1 MKERP
6 VDERMTDNSSP
17 MPEADDSA
25 SIELHLTIKD
35 VALLRTGLEMLED
48 TFGHEEAEELEEVQ
62 ALLARL
68 PGVGQ
73 PKM

>member
-1 MKERP
+1 MSNGP
-6 VDERMTDNSSP
+6 GA
-17 MPEADDSA
+17 MPEADDTA
-25 SIELHLTIKD
+25 AIDLHLTIKD

-68 PGVGQ
+68 PAVGQ
-73 PKM
+73 PRT